1 MDKKEIVLK
10 LKDLEEQ
17 LLELRLAIEEEPPR
31 LEVPRLEVGARVR
44 IENPRPGQ
52 ESKGTI
58 LETRPKTATVL
69 TTKLGQKIRR
79 KHKNLKRLKS
89 KEKK

>member
-10 LKDLEEQ
+10 IKDLEEQ

-31 LEVPRLEVGARVR
+31 LEVGARVR

-52 ESKGTI
+52 ESEGTI

-79 KHKNLKRLKS
+79 NHKNLKRLKS

>member
-1 MDKKEIVLK
+1 M
-10 LKDLEEQ
+10 LE
-17 LLELRLAIEEEPPR
+17 P
-31 LEVPRLEVGARVR
+31 PRLEVGARVQ
-44 IENPRPGQ
+44 IKNPRPGQ
-52 ESKGTI
+52 ESEGKI

-79 KHKNLKRLKS
+79 KYKNLKRLKS

>member
-1 MDKKEIVLK
+1 MDKKGIVLK
-10 LKDLEEQ
+10 IKDLEEQ

-31 LEVPRLEVGARVR
+31 LEVGARVR

-52 ESKGTI
+52 ESEGAI

>member
-10 LKDLEEQ
+10 IEDLEKQ

-31 LEVPRLEVGARVR
+31 PKVGDRVR

-52 ESKGTI
+52 ESEGTI
-58 LETRPKTATVL
+58 LATTPITATVL

-79 KHKNLKRLKS
+79 NHKNLKILKS
-89 KEKK
+89 KERK